1 MDEFFTLP
9 EESNS
14 IVDEL
19 LKGMLNERI
28 IVINDTISIDI
39 LEAASLQIIK
49 FNKQDKNIPRD
60 KRSPIWLYIQ
70 SPGGS
75 VMSGLNL
82 IDIIDSSETPVYTVC
97 FSNCSSMAFHI
108 FISGHKR
115 FAFKNSILLNHDGEV
130 SLSNSSSKAKDT
142 MAFFNSLE
150 ERIKNHVVSKT
161 KITPDFYDSIY
172 EKEYY
177 MYANEEGKNLGC
189 VDYIIG
195 EDVSLNDIFQ

>member
-60 KRSPIWLYIQ
+60 NRSPIWLYIQ

>member
-1 MDEFFTLP
+1 MDEFFTPP

-19 LKGMLNERI
+19 LRGMLNERI
-28 IVINDTISIDI
+28 IVINGTISIDT

-49 FNKQDKNIPRD
+49 FNKQDKDIPRD

-82 IDIIDSSETPVYTVC
+82 IDIIESSETPVYTVC

-150 ERIKNHVVSKT
+150 ERIKNHVVNKT

-195 EDVSLNDIFQ
+195 EDVGLNDIFQ

>member
-19 LKGMLNERI
+19 LRGMLGERI

-49 FNKQDKNIPRD
+49 FNKQDKDIPRE

-150 ERIKNHVVSKT
+150 DRIKNHVVSKT
-161 KITPDFYDSIY
+161 KIDPDFYDSIY

-177 MYANEEGKNLGC
+177 MYANEEGKILGC
-189 VDYIIG
+189 VDYVIG

>member
-14 IVDEL
+14 IVDKL
-19 LKGMLNERI
+19 LRGMLNERI

-49 FNKQDKNIPRD
+49 FNKQDKDIPRD

-82 IDIIDSSETPVYTVC
+82 IDIIESSETPVYTVC

-150 ERIKNHVVSKT
+150 ERIKNHVVNKT

-195 EDVSLNDIFQ
+195 EDVGLNDIFQ

>member
-150 ERIKNHVVSKT
+150 ERIKNHVVNKT

>member
-1 MDEFFTLP
+1 MDEFFTFP
-9 EESNS
+9 EEENT
-14 IVDEL
+14 IRDEL
-19 LKGMLNERI
+19 LRSFLNDRTI
-28 IVINDTISIDI
+28 IINDVVGTDI
-39 LEAASLQIIK
+39 LEAASLQIMK
-49 FNKQDKNIPRD
+49 FNKIDKDIPAE
-60 KRSPIWLYIQ
+60 KRAPIWIYIQ

-75 VMSGLNL
+75 VMAGLNL
-82 IDIIDSSETPVYTVC
+82 VDIIESSETPVYTVC

-130 SLSNSSSKAKDT
+130 SVNNSSSKAKDT

-150 ERIKNHVVSKT
+150 ERIKNHVIEKT
-161 KITPDFYDSIY
+161 NISSTFYDSIY

-177 MYANEEGKNLGC
+177 MYANEEGKTLGC

-195 EDVSLNDIFQ
+195 EDVQLNDIFQ

>member
-19 LKGMLNERI
+19 LRGMLNERI

-49 FNKQDKNIPRD
+49 FNKQDKDIPRD

-82 IDIIDSSETPVYTVC
+82 IDIIESSETPVYTVC

-150 ERIKNHVVSKT
+150 ERIKNHVVNKT

-195 EDVSLNDIFQ
+195 EDVGLNDIFQ

>member
-19 LKGMLNERI
+19 LRGMLNERI

-49 FNKQDKNIPRD
+49 FNKQDKDIPRD

-82 IDIIDSSETPVYTVC
+82 IDIIESSETPVYTMC

-150 ERIKNHVVSKT
+150 ERIKNHVVNKT

-195 EDVSLNDIFQ
+195 EDVGLNDIFQ